1 MNRRAFVGLLGSAA
15 AGWPLAGRAQQ
26 PAMPVIGFCTR
37 SLPGPTQLARMPPPE
52 RNWLCDGRNV
62 AIEFRWAEGNFDRL
76 PDLAADLVRR
86 RMSVIAAPS
95 KPTAAPPRPLISH
108 PPFIN

>member
-1 MNRRAFVGLLGSAA
+1 
-15 AGWPLAGRAQQ
+15 
-26 PAMPVIGFCTR
+26 
-37 SLPGPTQLARMPPPE
+37 MPPPE

-86 RMSVIAAPS
+86 RMSVIAALQEANGR
-95 KPTAAPPRPLISH
+95 PTATAQFLIRP
-108 PPFIN
+108 